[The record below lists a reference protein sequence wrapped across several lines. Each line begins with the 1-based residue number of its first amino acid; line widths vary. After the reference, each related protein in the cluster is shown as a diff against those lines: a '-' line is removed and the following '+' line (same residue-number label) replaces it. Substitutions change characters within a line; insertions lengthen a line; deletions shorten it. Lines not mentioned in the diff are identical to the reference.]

1 VNWRVIIRPRA
12 EADLQEAREWYETQR
27 PGLGDEFL
35 LEVRHAVELLA
46 EHPERRPLYYRG
58 FRRLLTR
65 RFPFKLFYRL
75 ESDRVV
81 VFRILHAK
89 RDHPRLLPG

>member
-1 VNWRVIIRPRA
+1 MNWRVIIRPRA